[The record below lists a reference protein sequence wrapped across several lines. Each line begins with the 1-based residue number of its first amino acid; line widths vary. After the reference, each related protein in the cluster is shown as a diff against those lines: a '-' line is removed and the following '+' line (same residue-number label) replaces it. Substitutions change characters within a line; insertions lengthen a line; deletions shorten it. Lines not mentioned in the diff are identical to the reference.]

1 MTRTDG
7 NIYNED
13 DLDTVSCFQNKRMFS
28 QILSTRYTHFGY
40 FFVTQDAAG
49 SKFLQIHFLG
59 RSYGSE
65 FYGSRSIFFA
75 TRPFMVNNLFLSCVV
90 TTNTASFLPVP
101 HLAPLMGVARAKQQ
115 HQLTENCL
123 EAMPNNKI
131 ILSLSNWSFC
141 RVTVEDLSIV
151 LKEIVGS
158 LGGSPVGEE

>member
-1 MTRTDG
+1 M

-13 DLDTVSCFQNKRMFS
+13 DLDTVSCFQNNRMLS

-40 FFVTQDAAG
+40 FFVTQDVAR
-49 SKFLQIHFLG
+49 SKFLRIHFHG

-65 FYGSRSIFFA
+65 FFGFCSIFFA

-101 HLAPLMGVARAKQQ
+101 HLAPLVGVARAKQQ
-115 HQLTENCL
+115 RQLTKNCL
-123 EAMPNNKI
+123 EAMPNNTI
-131 ILSLSNWSFC
+131 ILSLSNLSFC

-158 LGGSPVGEE
+158 LGESRIGQE